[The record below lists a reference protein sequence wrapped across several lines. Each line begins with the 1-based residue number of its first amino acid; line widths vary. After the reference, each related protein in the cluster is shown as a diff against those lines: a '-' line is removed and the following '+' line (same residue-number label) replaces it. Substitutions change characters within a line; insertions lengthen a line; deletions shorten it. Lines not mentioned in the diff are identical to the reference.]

1 MSKIRTVI
9 ESPRPQ
15 GVDEEITYRFNWS
28 DVGTPTVPAVVIK
41 DHNGT
46 DVSALCLTGAP
57 SIVGNYVLTPVV
69 ADLVAGEIYR
79 LECKATIGGNI
90 LERVCEIVGEE

>member
-9 ESPRPQ
+9 ESPRYQ
-15 GVDEEITYRFNWS
+15 GVDEHITYRFYWGN
-28 DVGTPTVPAVVIK
+28 VGTPTVPAVVIK
-41 DHNGT
+41 DHNDN

-57 SIVGNYVLTPVV
+57 SIVGDYVLTPEVGS
-69 ADLVAGEIYR
+69 LVAGEIYR
-79 LECKATIGGNI
+79 LECTATIGGNI